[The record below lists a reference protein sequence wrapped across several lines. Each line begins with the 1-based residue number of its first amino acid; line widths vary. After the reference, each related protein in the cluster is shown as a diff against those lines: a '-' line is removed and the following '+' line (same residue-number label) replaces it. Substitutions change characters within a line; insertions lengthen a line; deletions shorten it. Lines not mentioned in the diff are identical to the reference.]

1 MPLRQD
7 TPFDG
12 EISSSANRELI
23 VRARARE
30 RSCFFAMK
38 AALYDARERGMSL
51 ADVITAMETL
61 TPATRLEMH
70 NAIVAFD
77 LSRGDDE

>member
-1 MPLRQD
+1 
-7 TPFDG
+7 
-12 EISSSANRELI
+12 
-23 VRARARE
+23 
-30 RSCFFAMK
+30 MK

-61 TPATRLEMH
+61 TPATGLEMH